1 MRLIVPLP
9 LLAVAFVTS
18 SNVARAEEEA
28 KTDEKKEEAK
38 EEQRGAVDLE
48 VVIGGGK
55 VDAVNPIA
63 NGLTGQIAYERR
75 LTDVIASGIVLSGRW
90 DVSKNFN
97 LGVRVPVVIA
107 TLRPGD
113 DLDRTIANLGNVEV
127 EAEYEKELGEHVEIF
142 VGAHVAL
149 PTSFGNELP
158 SEATVATNPA
168 SVDSVA
174 SDKFSANKAVS
185 NAYGSENTA
194 LWLAGYLGLVPAAGV
209 KLRFGPL
216 RIEPYVKLESMFSV
230 RPESEERAIVEL
242 DVGGRVAVEVASF
255 PKHAEK
261 SKTHID
267 VGARAWGSFTL
278 TDHEGD
284 LNIGVVEPEVRVGG
298 EKWRLTA
305 GVLVPFAGELTDPQW
320 IAGRLTATVVF

>member
-1 MRLIVPLP
+1 MRLIVPL
-9 LLAVAFVTS
+9 LSIAVVVL
-18 SNVARAEEEA
+18 SNAAHAEEQGE
-28 KTDEKKEEAK
+28 TETKKESN
-38 EEQRGAVDLE
+38 EEKRGAVDLE

-55 VDAVNPIA
+55 VDAINPVA
-63 NGLTGQIAYERR
+63 NGLTGQIGYERR

-97 LGVRVPVVIA
+97 LGLRIPVAVA
-107 TLRPGD
+107 TLRPGN
-113 DLDRTIANLGNVEV
+113 DLDRTIVNLGNVEV
-127 EAEYEKELGEHVEIF
+127 EAELEKELNEHVEF
-142 VGAHVAL
+142 FAGAHVAL

-158 SEATVATNPA
+158 SEATLATNPA
-168 SVDSVA
+168 SVDPIA

-185 NAYGSENTA
+185 NAYGAENTA
-194 LWLAGYLGLVPAAGV
+194 LWLAGYLGLIPAVGV
-209 KLRFGPL
+209 KLRFGPV

-242 DVGGRVAVEVASF
+242 DVGGRVAVQVGSF
-255 PKHAEK
+255 GAPE
-261 SKTHID
+261 SKTKID

-298 EKWRLTA
+298 EKWRVTA

-320 IAGRLTATVVF
+320 ISGRLSATVVF